1 MMCSYV
7 EGVSILLQIFYGADN
22 SILHSPVW
30 LASRP
35 WLDLALALALAL
47 SLSRSLCDF

>member
-30 LASRP
+30 LVASRP
-35 WLDLALALALAL
+35 WLALAL